1 MEHIAVTP
9 AWACERLVR
18 RAPESHKGTYGK
30 VLAVCGCERYR
41 GAAALAVLG
50 ALRAGAGLVTLAA
63 PECVVAAAAP
73 RALEATFLPLPEW
86 DAALEPAAA
95 GATACVLGCG
105 RAPDGP
111 TRTLMQRVL
120 GAAAG
125 TVVLDAG
132 GLCAFAG
139 DLAPLASLA
148 ARCRLVVTPHPG
160 EAARLLGCTAAEV
173 EADREAAALR
183 LARRLGAVAVL
194 KGHRTLTAC
203 PNGIVYENAT
213 GNAGLARGGSGDLLA
228 GIIAGLAAQGVPAA
242 EAAAAGVCLHGLAA
256 DRCAQR
262 RSMQGMLPEDILED
276 LGAIFLENERRMC

>member
-1 MEHIAVTP
+1 MERIPVTP
-9 AWACERLVR
+9 AWACARLVR
-18 RAPESHKGTYGK
+18 RAPDSHKGTYGK

-63 PECVVAAAAP
+63 PECVAAAVAP

-86 DAALEPAAA
+86 DAVLEQAAA
-95 GATACVLGCG
+95 EATACVLGCG
-105 RAPDGP
+105 RAADGP

-120 GAAAG
+120 SAAVG

-139 DLAPLASLA
+139 DLAQLAALA

-183 LARRLGAVAVL
+183 LARSLGAVTVL

-203 PNGIVYENAT
+203 PNGKVYENAT

-228 GIIAGLAAQGVPAA
+228 GIIAGLAAQGTPAA